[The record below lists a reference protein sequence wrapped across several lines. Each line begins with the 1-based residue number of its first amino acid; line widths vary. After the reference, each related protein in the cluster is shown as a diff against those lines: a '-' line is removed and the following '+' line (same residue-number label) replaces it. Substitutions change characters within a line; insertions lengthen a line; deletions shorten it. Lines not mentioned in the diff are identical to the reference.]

1 MQRVIP
7 YLLLIFGLAAC
18 HSPEPTYVITAGGDT
33 VANNGRDTLP
43 SALPDSAG
51 LFTKVDVGN
60 LKPLELVS
68 FAQKL
73 KGIPY
78 KYASTDPTQGF
89 DCSGFITYV
98 FNHFGIIV
106 PRRSFDFL
114 HVKRDVDINTAKPGD
129 LILFTGTDETDR
141 DVGHMG
147 IITFHSP
154 DSTIFIHSTSGH
166 NNKGVVETPLNEYYK
181 KRYVKTVRIFAD

>member
-1 MQRVIP
+1 MRFKYFIASAF
-7 YLLLIFGLAAC
+7 IISAC
-18 HSPEPTYVITAGGDT
+18 HGPQPTYVITADGDT
-33 VANNGRDTLP
+33 VSSGKRDTLP

-51 LFTKVDVGN
+51 LFTRINVGT
-60 LKPLELVS
+60 LQPARLVV

-78 KYASTDPTQGF
+78 KYASTDPAEGF

-114 HVKRDVDINTAKPGD
+114 HVNNEVNIKDAKPGD

-147 IITFHSP
+147 IITLQSP
-154 DSTIFIHSTSGH
+154 DSTVFIHSTSGH
-166 NNKGVVETPLNEYYK
+166 ENKGVVETPLNEYYQ
-181 KRYVKTVRIFAD
+181 KRYVKTVRIFK

>member
-1 MQRVIP
+1 MRLKYIIS
-7 YLLLIFGLAAC
+7 LALLISAC
-18 HSPEPTYVITAGGDT
+18 HNPEPTYVITDAGDT
-33 VANNGRDTLP
+33 VTAGKRDTLP

-51 LFTKVDVGN
+51 VFTKVDVGT
-60 LKPLELVS
+60 LQPAELVAY
-68 FAQKL
+68 AQKL

-78 KYASTDPTQGF
+78 KYASTDPAEGF

-114 HVKRDVDINTAKPGD
+114 HVKHEVDIKHAKPGD

-147 IITFHSP
+147 IITLQSP
-154 DSTIFIHSTSGH
+154 DSTVFIHSTSGH
-166 NNKGVVETPLNEYYK
+166 DNKGVVETPLNDYYK
-181 KRYVKTVRIFAD
+181 KRYVKTVRIFK